1 MALGQVQGATVQ
13 TEAWGLRAA
22 EEDTFWRRES
32 LVEYLIKDVGGGNLF
47 LALLQICE
55 NTGEE

>member
-22 EEDTFWRRES
+22 EEGTFWRRES
-32 LVEYLIKDVGGGNLF
+32 LVEYLIKDVGGDLF

-55 NTGEE
+55 NTGKE